1 MNYMQSLKRKTVIL
15 GLIII
20 LLSVIAYSIGT
31 GDIEISLNEII
42 NTLIG
47 KGTPIQNL
55 VVFELR
61 LPRIIVSVLVG
72 IGMAIAGATLQG
84 LTGNDLAD
92 PGILGVS
99 SGAGFFV
106 LIYIAIFSTT
116 SSISAVLLPI
126 LAFLGGMGAAIIIY
140 LLIYKKGKN
149 ISSTRLLLT
158 GVAVNTGINAATLF
172 ITLTLNRQQYEFT
185 QLWTAGSIWG
195 DEWRYIVVLLPW
207 VLAFSAL
214 IFYKS
219 RIIDALNLGQEMAI
233 GLGVNINKE
242 FIVIS
247 IAAVA
252 LASGSV
258 AIGGSI
264 LFIGL
269 IAPHLARKLV
279 GANNKILIPTS
290 GLVGGIFL
298 LMSDT
303 IGRIIMSSTEIPA
316 GIVVSIIGAPYFIY
330 LLYKSK

>member
-1 MNYMQSLKRKTVIL
+1 MVCA
-15 GLIII
+15 
-20 LLSVIAYSIGT
+20 IALSIGM
-31 GDIEISLNEII
+31 GDIELSFAEILS
-42 NTLIG
+42 TLMG
-47 KGTPIQNL
+47 KGTSMQNL

-72 IGMAIAGATLQG
+72 VGMAIAGATLQG

-106 LIYIAIFSTT
+106 LIYISIFSTV
-116 SSISAVLLPI
+116 SSISVVVLPI
-126 LAFLGGMGAAIIIY
+126 LAFLGGMGAAVIIY

-172 ITLTLNRQQYEFT
+172 ITLSLNRQQYEFT

-195 DEWRYIVVLLPW
+195 DEWRYILVLLPW
-207 VLAFSAL
+207 VLVCSTF

-219 RIIDALNLGQEMAI
+219 RIIDALNLGQEMAT

-242 FIVIS
+242 FVIIS

-252 LASGSV
+252 LASGCV

-264 LFIGL
+264 LFVGL

-279 GANNKILIPTS
+279 GANNKVMLPTS
-290 GLVGGIFL
+290 ALVGGTFL
-298 LMSDT
+298 LISDT
-303 IGRIIMSSTEIPA
+303 LGRAIMPSTEIPA

>member
-1 MNYMQSLKRKTVIL
+1 MVFNQNIKRKIVIITL
-15 GLIII
+15 VSIM
-20 LLSVIAYSIGT
+20 VCAIALSIGM
-31 GDIEISLNEII
+31 GDIELSFAEILS
-42 NTLIG
+42 TLMG
-47 KGTPIQNL
+47 KGTSMQNL

-72 IGMAIAGATLQG
+72 VGMAIAGATLQG

-106 LIYIAIFSTT
+106 LIYISIFSTV
-116 SSISAVLLPI
+116 SSISVVVLPI
-126 LAFLGGMGAAIIIY
+126 LAFLGGMGAAVIIY

-172 ITLTLNRQQYEFT
+172 ITLSLNRQQYEFT

-195 DEWRYIVVLLPW
+195 DEWRYILVLLPW
-207 VLAFSAL
+207 VLVCSTF

-219 RIIDALNLGQEMAI
+219 RIIDALNLGQEMAT

-242 FIVIS
+242 FVIIS

-252 LASGSV
+252 LASGCV

-264 LFIGL
+264 LFVGL

-279 GANNKILIPTS
+279 GANNKVMLPTS
-290 GLVGGIFL
+290 ALVGGTFL
-298 LMSDT
+298 LISDT
-303 IGRIIMSSTEIPA
+303 LGRAIMPSTEIPA

>member
-1 MNYMQSLKRKTVIL
+1 MVFNQNIKRKIVIITL
-15 GLIII
+15 VSIM
-20 LLSVIAYSIGT
+20 VCAIALSIGM
-31 GDIEISLNEII
+31 GDIELSFAEILS
-42 NTLIG
+42 TLMG
-47 KGTPIQNL
+47 KGTSMQNL

-72 IGMAIAGATLQG
+72 VGMAIAGATLQG

-106 LIYIAIFSTT
+106 LIYISIFSTV
-116 SSISAVLLPI
+116 SSISVVVLPI
-126 LAFLGGMGAAIIIY
+126 LAFLGGMGAAVIIY

-172 ITLTLNRQQYEFT
+172 ITLSLNRQQYEFT

-195 DEWRYIVVLLPW
+195 DEWRYILVLLPW
-207 VLAFSAL
+207 VLVCSTF

-219 RIIDALNLGQEMAI
+219 RIIDALNLGQEMAT

-242 FIVIS
+242 FVIIS

-252 LASGSV
+252 LASGCV

-264 LFIGL
+264 LFVGL

-279 GANNKILIPTS
+279 GANNKVMLPTS
-290 GLVGGIFL
+290 ALVGGTFL
-298 LMSDT
+298 LISDT
-303 IGRIIMSSTEIPA
+303 LGRTIMPSTEIPA